1 MTNMKR
7 FFPGTGMLMLL
18 AILAGCNGKEDFSDV
33 DLPGCPAG
41 GLCEEQPSGDVLVEF
56 VGPRFINLGYRCGT
70 SVSRI
75 SGEPQEIGGRIVP
88 AGAALCPEG
97 VNTVDFFL
105 GDGLY
110 LGNSLLIGRAALP
123 QTAILTQ
130 VGEDG
135 TNWGL
140 VRLTVA
146 DIVNTARRLPASD
159 NRVRNRAALLMAL
172 DSDPATDDVEIHP
185 ALQGRDGLINMRY
198 IELVQGNSLETED
211 YTDFTNAWAPLLTA
225 LAEEDD
231 LPVTYVFPDEATV
244 TQRTAYGMDL
254 TRSGLFSMVF
264 QESELAILELIG
276 TDKQRADEYIGAL
289 EGSLLVLPTGE
300 ALGLV
305 NVLLSYFPGGTE
317 EAETEQDTI
326 TFQRGAGLNNE
337 LALQNMTLQGLMN
350 TDVSTNLTMTGRMLG
365 DFLYN
370 GVKGQNGTDVGL
382 NMPGMSYTPEAAD
395 FGRING
401 TFLGTSSADMLL
413 KDPDPA
419 PVGLPMRIARSGLGA
434 SSIDQDALDAATG
447 VYRLQLRRGCTAL
460 EQPDGALCTALE
472 EKNKVNYPQE
482 YQIDDDEEAD
492 PITFTFVSDTP
503 RGNDGTGPDEMLIE
517 IRRVG
522 EHAIIF
528 AGQSGACPSNNSAT
542 DFPVG
547 YVSRTFVEAG
557 VPASVNVVMLM
568 TGDASE
574 QDNLYQFGTEIQ
586 GRIDVQDGSRP
597 MYRLSDESF
606 DDQVAA
612 QWIDSYLP
620 VKYYQGLNLGE
631 DETMTND
638 QSQTLLS
645 YVQGSV
651 DLTYLGATCPP

>member
-1 MTNMKR
+1 MINVKR
-7 FFPGTGMLMLL
+7 FLPGTGMLMLL

-135 TNWGL
+135 TNWGI

-159 NRVRNRAALLMAL
+159 DRVRNRAALLLAL

-198 IELVQGNSLETED
+198 TELVQGNSLETED
-211 YTDFTNAWAPLLTA
+211 YTDFTDDWTPLLTA

-231 LPVTYVFPDEATV
+231 LPVTYIFPDEATV

-254 TRSGLFSMVF
+254 TRSGLFTMAF

-289 EGSLLVLPTGE
+289 EGSLLILPTGE

-326 TFQRGAGLNNE
+326 TFQRGAGLNSE
-337 LALQNMTLQGLMN
+337 LALQNMAMQGLMN
-350 TDVSTNLTMTGRMLG
+350 TDVNTNLTMTGRMLG

-370 GVKGQNGTDVGL
+370 GVQGQNGTDVGL
-382 NMPGMSYTPEAAD
+382 NMPGMTYTLETTD

-401 TFLGTSSADMLL
+401 SFLGTSSADMLL

-419 PVGLPMRIARSGLGA
+419 PVGLPMRMARSGVGA

-447 VYRLQLRRGCTAL
+447 FYSLVLRRGCTAA
-460 EQPDGALCTALE
+460 EQSNDTLCTDIV

-482 YQIDDDEEAD
+482 YEVDEDEVD
-492 PITFTFVSDTP
+492 PITFTFVRDTP
-503 RGNDGTGPDEMLIE
+503 RGNAGTGLDEMLIE

-528 AGQSGACPSNNSAT
+528 AGQNGACPSGNSAT
-542 DFPVG
+542 DFPIG
-547 YVSRTFVEAG
+547 YVSRTFADAG
-557 VPASVNVVMLM
+557 VPTSVNVAIMM
-568 TGDASE
+568 TSDAAEMS
-574 QDNLYQFGTEIQ
+574 NLYQFGTEIQ
-586 GRIDVQDGSRP
+586 GRIALTPMDRP
-597 MYRLSDESF
+597 MYRLSDDSF
-606 DDQVAA
+606 DNEVAA
-612 QWIDSYLP
+612 QWIDRFLP
-620 VKYYQGLNLGE
+620 VKYYRDLDLGE

-651 DLTYLGATCPP
+651 DLTYLGSTCPP